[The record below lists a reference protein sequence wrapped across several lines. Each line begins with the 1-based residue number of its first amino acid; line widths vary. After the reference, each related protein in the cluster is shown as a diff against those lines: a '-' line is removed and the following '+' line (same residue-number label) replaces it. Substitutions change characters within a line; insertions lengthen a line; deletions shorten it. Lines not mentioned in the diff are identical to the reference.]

1 MVYTVSVIMPVLNEG
16 RHLNA
21 AVAAI
26 FNQDYQSIKEIIL
39 AIGPSIDNTQQIAEQ
54 LANSDS
60 RIVLVPNPSGRTP
73 DGLNAAIA
81 VATGDVIV
89 RCDGHA
95 ELPSDY
101 VSIAI
106 RVLQETGSDNVGG
119 IMDAQGVTDF
129 ERAVA
134 FAMKSKF
141 GVGAAAFHVGG
152 AAGIAET
159 VYLGCFKA
167 SALRRVGGYDSK
179 MTRAQDWEMNHRIR
193 ETGGKIWFTPELKV
207 TYRPR
212 PNFKKLMNQYYQ
224 YGQWRREVMRMHPR
238 TRSGLSGLRYWVPPI
253 TVFSNAVGLVAVLLG
268 FLNPMFWLLA
278 LGLATYLLSVK
289 IVSASSARDLSWHSI
304 WRLPLVFMAMH
315 HAWGIGFIR
324 GIKNI

>member
-1 MVYTVSVIMPVLNEG
+1 MVDTVSVIMPVLNES
-16 RHLNA
+16 RHLQA

-26 FNQDYQSIKEIIL
+26 FKQDYSKIKEIIL
-39 AIGPSIDNTQQIAEQ
+39 AIGPSSDDTQQIAEK
-54 LANSDS
+54 LARSDS
-60 RIVLVPNPSGRTP
+60 RIVLVPNPTGRTP

-95 ELPSDY
+95 ELPASY
-101 VSIAI
+101 VSTAV
-106 RVLQETGSDNVGG
+106 RVLHETAADNVGG

-129 ERAVA
+129 EQAVA

-152 AAGIAET
+152 SAGLAET
-159 VYLGCFKA
+159 VYLGCFKK
-167 SALRRVGGYDSK
+167 SALRRVGGYDPK

-212 PNFKKLMNQYYQ
+212 PNFAKLMKQYYQ

-238 TRSGLSGLRYWVPPI
+238 TVSGLSGLRYLIPPV
-253 TVFSNAVGLVAVLLG
+253 TVVSNLIGLLAVLGGFINPMIWLFAAGLV
-268 FLNPMFWLLA
+268 
-278 LGLATYLLSVK
+278 TYLLSVK
-289 IVSASSARDLSWHSI
+289 IVSATSIRALPWNSI

-315 HAWGIGFIR
+315 HAWGIGFIS
-324 GIKNI
+324 GIRND